1 MGSIRDHVETVF
13 AAAAFAERNE
23 QEEAIQLMKSVERPT
38 TAQKR
43 TGKKASARPKPTA
56 RVE

>member
-23 QEEAIQLMKSVERPT
+23 QEEAIQLMKSVESPT
-38 TAQKR
+38 AVQKR
-43 TGKKASARPKPTA
+43 TGKKATARPKPAA
-56 RVE
+56 RAE